1 MYNIILYRFF
11 IIFQINRTGEQVQ
24 YPRYSKPQ
32 NVLKKIFQIL
42 MFHKIKSSR
51 STSEQANIRPSRD
64 KPLLS
69 FLLSPLPTKILN
81 FI

>member
-1 MYNIILYRFF
+1 
-11 IIFQINRTGEQVQ
+11 
-24 YPRYSKPQ
+24 
-32 NVLKKIFQIL
+32 

-69 FLLSPLPTKILN
+69 FLLSPPSHKNIEFHLKYFKSIKYGILSKN
-81 FI
+81 I